1 MTYEQIR
8 ARLRACGIPDAAEE
22 ARLLFCHYTGCR
34 REELFASPHAD
45 CDAEALIDAVNRRCA
60 HEPLQYILTEWH
72 FCDLPFSVSPDCLI
86 PRYDTEI
93 LVQTAMSRL
102 PSDAYF
108 ADLCTGSG
116 CIAVTLLHRFPGA
129 RALATDI
136 SDATCAIAQKNAQR
150 NGVSDQI
157 RFLRADFFDGVLP
170 VPDASLDAI
179 LANPPYIPSDVIP
192 TLAPEVQKEPHRALD
207 GGTDGLDFYR
217 AFLPLYAKYLKPDG
231 FAALEIGYD
240 QGDALRQISRS
251 AGFSCE
257 IVRDL
262 DGHDRVALLRP

>member
-22 ARLLFCHYTGCR
+22 ARLLFCHYAGCR
-34 REELFASPHAD
+34 REELFASPHTD
-45 CDAEALIDAVNRRCA
+45 CDAEALIDAVKRRCA

-150 NGVSDQI
+150 NGVSDRI

-192 TLAPEVQKEPHRALD
+192 TLSPEVQKEPHRALD

-240 QGDALRQISRS
+240 QGDALRQISRG